1 MNAKTEKPCEL
12 TQSLCA
18 WFVQN
23 VDLWQKN
30 HGKIDGKNSFW
41 KRPGEGPRKAAA
53 EEKTIKRMG
62 PGRRCG
68 VIRAFFGLPE
78 LYRKAY
84 NTDKPVLVCVDRR
97 HWLGIAFTSREKA

>member
-1 MNAKTEKPCEL
+1 MEKTV
-12 TQSLCA
+12 
-18 WFVQN
+18 F
-23 VDLWQKN
+23 
-30 HGKIDGKNSFW
+30 GKG
-41 KRPGEGPRKAAA
+41 RGRGRGRRRLR
-53 EEKTIKRMG
+53 EKTIKRMG